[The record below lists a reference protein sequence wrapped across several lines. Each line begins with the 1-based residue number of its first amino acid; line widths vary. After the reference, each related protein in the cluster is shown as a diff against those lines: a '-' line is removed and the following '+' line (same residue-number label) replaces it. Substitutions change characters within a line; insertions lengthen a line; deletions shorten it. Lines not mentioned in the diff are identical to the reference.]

1 MSAIIRALA
10 DWWRRNRRRV
20 LGLLLLC
27 AFFFA
32 LGYVTPRVVSPLMC
46 KVYG

>member
-1 MSAIIRALA
+1 MLRALA
-10 DWWRRNRRRV
+10 YWWHRNRRRV

-32 LGYVTPRVVSPLMC
+32 LGYFTPRVASPLMC